1 MRFSSNA
8 QERRFNMTQQQKFNS
23 IVESNVRE
31 VIQNTWMFCGNIK
44 QHVRE
49 MLRDDFGIK
58 WTRSVL
64 DQVDDLISEELA
76 ELNSLPWKNNLI

>member
-64 DQVDDLISEELA
+64 DQVDDLIVEELT

>member
-64 DQVDDLISEELA
+64 DQVDDLIVEELA

>member
-8 QERRFNMTQQQKFNS
+8 QQRRFNMTQEQKFNS

-64 DQVDDLISEELA
+64 DQVDDLIVEELT

>member
-8 QERRFNMTQQQKFNS
+8 QQRRFNMTQEQKFNS

-64 DQVDDLISEELA
+64 DQVDDLIVEELT
-76 ELNSLPWKNNLI
+76 ELNSVPWKNNLI

>member
-8 QERRFNMTQQQKFNS
+8 QQRRFNMTQQQKFNS

-64 DQVDDLISEELA
+64 DQVDDLITEELA

>member
-8 QERRFNMTQQQKFNS
+8 QQRRFNMTQEQKFNS
-23 IVESNVRE
+23 KVESNVRE
-31 VIQNTWMFCGNIK
+31 VIQNTCMFCGNIK

-64 DQVDDLISEELA
+64 DQVDDLIAEELA

>member
-8 QERRFNMTQQQKFNS
+8 QQRRFNMTQEQKFNS
-23 IVESNVRE
+23 IVESNVRIQ
-31 VIQNTWMFCGNIK
+31 IQNTWAMCGNIR
-44 QHVRE
+44 QSVRE

-64 DQVDDLISEELA
+64 DQVEDLVEEEMI
-76 ELNSLPWKNNLI
+76 ELNSLPWKNNWI

>member
-8 QERRFNMTQQQKFNS
+8 QQRRFNMTQEQKFSS

-64 DQVDDLISEELA
+64 DQVDDLIVEELT
-76 ELNSLPWKNNLI
+76 ELNSVPWKNNLI

>member
-8 QERRFNMTQQQKFNS
+8 QQRRFNMTQEQKFNS

-31 VIQNTWMFCGNIK
+31 VIQTTWLFCGNIK

-64 DQVDDLISEELA
+64 DQVDDLIAEELA

>member
-8 QERRFNMTQQQKFNS
+8 QQRRFNMTQEQKFNS

-31 VIQNTWMFCGNIK
+31 VIQNTWMFCGNNN

-64 DQVDDLISEELA
+64 DQVDDLIVEELA

>member
-64 DQVDDLISEELA
+64 DQVDDLIAKELA

>member
-8 QERRFNMTQQQKFNS
+8 QQRRFNMTQEQKFNS

-31 VIQNTWMFCGNIK
+31 VIQTTWLFCGNIK

-64 DQVDDLISEELA
+64 DQVDDLIVEELA

>member
-64 DQVDDLISEELA
+64 DQVDDLITEELA

>member
-8 QERRFNMTQQQKFNS
+8 QQRRFNMTQEQKFNS

-64 DQVDDLISEELA
+64 DQVDDLIVEELA

>member
-1 MRFSSNA
+1 MRFSSNP

-64 DQVDDLISEELA
+64 DQVDDLIAEELA

>member
-8 QERRFNMTQQQKFNS
+8 QQRRFNMTQQQKFNS

-44 QHVRE
+44 QQVRE

-64 DQVDDLISEELA
+64 DQVDDLITEELA

>member
-8 QERRFNMTQQQKFNS
+8 QQRRFNMTQQQKFNS

-44 QHVRE
+44 QHVSE
-49 MLRDDFGIK
+49 MLRDDFSIK
-58 WTRSVL
+58 RTRSVL
-64 DQVDDLISEELA
+64 DQVDDLITEELA

>member
-8 QERRFNMTQQQKFNS
+8 QQRRFNMTQEQKFNS

-31 VIQNTWMFCGNIK
+31 GIQNTWMFCGNIK

-64 DQVDDLISEELA
+64 DQVDDLIAEELA